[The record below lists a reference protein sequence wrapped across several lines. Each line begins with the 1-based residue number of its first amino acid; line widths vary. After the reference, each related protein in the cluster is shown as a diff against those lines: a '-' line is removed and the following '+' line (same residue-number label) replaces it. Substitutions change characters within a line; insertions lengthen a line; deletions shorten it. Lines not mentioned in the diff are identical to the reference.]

1 MDDAGASASA
11 STLAGTTRTRADPSG
26 QAVLGPGLVD
36 DMGGPALVAAL
47 NAWGGAMHGEV
58 LALRADLGSTQAA
71 VAGAF
76 GQAEATVRDI
86 VTAFQAEVV
95 AMRQTTLY
103 EAQASLNR
111 LEVVV
116 SEAKARFGEQDARF
130 TTGLAELAQRLQ
142 EADTWAQGEHGR
154 VAAVVNAVPV
164 PEWLRAV
171 RGSPPPVPSTPL
183 PRAAQP
189 QPPQQPQQQQQ
200 QPQQQLPQEMQP
212 PGMSPAW
219 AAWAANRA
227 GPDPAAGAWAQA
239 PPLPVPAQAPA
250 APPGIGWRRSF
261 DIATPGAF
269 GAIGGSSGK
278 PKELRINARDWG
290 DGRKLDVTT
299 SFEHFQV
306 WKDRATMFL
315 SKERP
320 DVRLLLTWAEAQSQV
335 DLEANLCAQAAHLG
349 VDDLLLV
356 EFGLHDGIK
365 TIIVDGL
372 LGRARNCVGKGL
384 ELWRALVAEWSGG
397 GDHVLD
403 ARARRYIDP
412 PRAKDVADLWA
423 KIPSWERLGEE
434 VLSAGFPLPEWL
446 RNTSLE
452 KLLPTQLLSTLVTRS
467 ELKGY
472 AVRLAWVKSQMEHTR
487 GVQQAAAYGPG
498 TGKDA
503 SGDVYMNS
511 VEAAAEQPENS
522 LTWALA
528 NAVDQG
534 DWDQAESLKVAI
546 YALKGGGKGGY
557 RKGGLG
563 KGAAPPAA
571 AAKGAA
577 GAGFQ
582 GNCNHCGAWGHR
594 KNECR
599 KLDQE
604 LGKKGGA
611 KGGAKGA
618 GKGGKGGAKGGKGPP
633 SDPISEV
640 AAAAAG
646 ADWAAELGTG
656 AETADYDEWY
666 FGNTISSVTPWVQAP
681 AGRGRRGG
689 RTWRPFSTGSGMAGT
704 PTAVHNSFSGLNSL
718 REDATRG
725 PVDSSAVPGTRGGPV
740 DSSAVPGTLRM
751 AAVAIR
757 GPVGSAAAPGTRRG
771 PESSIAPGTQRG
783 AALIASLRED
793 ADALLGAVAGETST
807 GGKWVEAAVDS
818 GAVHSV
824 APPGLFPG
832 ATQPS
837 PWSRAGRGYRAANG
851 TSIKNLGQI
860 EVPFATAEGFRCRL
874 PFQVAEVE
882 QALLSV
888 SHLTS
893 AGNIV
898 QFGDTD
904 GNIVNRTT
912 GRSIALERRG
922 GIYYM
927 KMWVPDVAAALP
939 FRRQGA

>member
-1 MDDAGASASA
+1 M
-11 STLAGTTRTRADPSG
+11 
-26 QAVLGPGLVD
+26 GPALTA
-36 DMGGPALVAAL
+36 DMGEPALVAAL

-116 SEAKARFGEQDARF
+116 TEAKTRFGEQDARF
-130 TTGLAELAQRLQ
+130 TAGLAQLAQRLQ
-142 EADTWAQGEHGR
+142 EADTWAQGEQGR
-154 VAAVVNAVPV
+154 VAAAVNAAPV

-183 PRAAQP
+183 RAEQPQQPQQPQP
-189 QPPQQPQQQQQ
+189 QPPQAAADDAGR
-200 QPQQQLPQEMQP
+200 MAA
-212 PGMSPAW
+212 SPAW
-219 AAWAANRA
+219 AAWAANRG

-239 PPLPVPAQAPA
+239 PPLPVPRQQYNIAS
-250 APPGIGWRRSF
+250 PPG
-261 DIATPGAF
+261 F
-269 GAIGGSSGK
+269 GGVGGGGSR
-278 PKELRINARDWG
+278 PKELRINARDWS
-290 DGRKLDVTT
+290 DSRKLDVTT

-306 WKDRATMFL
+306 WKDRALMFL

-320 DVRLLLTWAEAQSQV
+320 DVRALLVWAETQSQA
-335 DLEANLCAQAAHLG
+335 DLEAHLRAQSAQLG
-349 VDDLLLV
+349 VDDLAAV
-356 EFGLHDGIK
+356 EYGLHDGIK
-365 TIIVDGL
+365 TIVVDSL
-372 LGRARNCVGKGL
+372 LGRARNCVGKGC
-384 ELWRALVAEWSGG
+384 ELWRALVAEWSGNG
-397 GDHVLD
+397 EHVLD
-403 ARARRYIDP
+403 AKARRYLEP

-423 KIPSWERLGEE
+423 KVAAWERMGEE
-434 VLSAGFPLPEWL
+434 VIASGLPLPEWM

-452 KLLPTQLLSTLVTRS
+452 KLLPLPLLATLVSRS

-472 AVRLAWVKSQMEHTR
+472 AVRLAWVKAQMEHAR
-487 GVQQAAAYGPG
+487 GMQQATAYGPG
-498 TGKDA
+498 SGKDA

-511 VEAAAEQPENS
+511 VEAAAGQPEQPDSALN
-522 LTWALA
+522 WALA

-534 DWDQAESLKVAI
+534 DWEQAESLKVAI
-546 YALKGGGKGGY
+546 YALKGGGKGGF

-563 KGAAPPAA
+563 KGAPAA

-582 GNCNHCGAWGHR
+582 GNCNHCGIWGHR

-611 KGGAKGA
+611 KGGAGGAKGA
-618 GKGGKGGAKGGKGPP
+618 GKGGKGGPKGGKGPP
-633 SDPISEV
+633 SDPIMEC
-640 AAAAAG
+640 AAAG
-646 ADWAAELGTG
+646 ADWAAELAAGTE
-656 AETADYDEWY
+656 AADYDEWY

-689 RTWRPFSTGSGMAGT
+689 RTWRPFSTGGGMAGT
-704 PTAVHNSFSGLNSL
+704 PTAVHNSFSGLY
-718 REDATRG
+718 
-725 PVDSSAVPGTRGGPV
+725 
-740 DSSAVPGTLRM
+740 
-751 AAVAIR
+751 
-757 GPVGSAAAPGTRRG
+757 
-771 PESSIAPGTQRG
+771 
-783 AALIASLRED
+783 SLRED
-793 ADALLGAVAGETST
+793 ADALLGAVAGEKSA
-807 GGKWVEAAVDS
+807 GGRWVEAAMDS

-824 APPGLFPG
+824 APPGFFPG

-837 PWSRAGRGYRAANG
+837 PWSRTGRGYRAANG

-860 EVPFATAEGFRCRL
+860 EVPFATAEGYRCRL

-882 QALLSV
+882 QPLLSV

-912 GRSIALERRG
+912 GRAIALERRG
-922 GIYYM
+922 GVYIM
-927 KMWVPDVAAALP
+927 KMWIPDPAAAPLP